1 MYFIWRLSQ
10 VLFLNLIFLRHHR
23 ALKCNY
29 VENIANNSISNDSL
43 GRFIKKHIENEKR
56 ADMIECHCSDIAE
69 VALSN
74 QIPNYSFEL
83 SII

>member
-43 GRFIKKHIENEKR
+43 GRFIRKHIEKEKT
-56 ADMIECHCSDIAE
+56 ADMIECHCSNMDQ

-74 QIPNYSFEL
+74 KIPC
-83 SII
+83 

>member
-1 MYFIWRLSQ
+1 MN
-10 VLFLNLIFLRHHR
+10 VIFLCHHL

-56 ADMIECHCSDIAE
+56 ADMIDCHCSDIAE